1 MSKCG
6 RCLDWSRLGL
16 SSTCPSCDLA
26 NNFECSACGLT
37 FEENERDEY
46 EPSMCRCCACPHGDR
61 DHGICLDCG
70 DEEDPG
76 AAIDRA
82 MDAFEDR

>member
-1 MSKCG
+1 MTDPKVPT
-6 RCLDWSRLGL
+6 LPLEQL
-16 SSTCPSCDLA
+16 SQDD
-26 NNFECSACGLT
+26 EC
-37 FEENERDEY
+37 EHDE
-46 EPSMCRCCACPHGDR
+46 R

-82 MDAFEDR
+82 MDAMEDR